1 VSLDLRA
8 EREKVRVAGALTAL
22 PLVSAEMAAARLS
35 FSKGRTADDGRCR
48 WEGDRLDL
56 SLATELLLWH
66 ERSPWEVPL
75 RETS

>member
-1 VSLDLRA
+1 
-8 EREKVRVAGALTAL
+8 
-22 PLVSAEMAAARLS
+22 MAAARLS
-35 FSKGRTADDGRCR
+35 FIKGRTADDGRCR